1 MVIENDSGRTHGEME
16 TTSERTAELASRL
29 APVEEQR
36 AGEDL
41 AGDVTDSFKISPS
54 LIEDNS
60 GQRLLRP
67 HKAVVFVLLVAL
79 GFIAFITYLIA
90 STPTE

>member
-1 MVIENDSGRTHGEME
+1 MVIEDNSARTHGEME
-16 TTSERTAELASRL
+16 TTSERTAELAARL

-36 AGEDL
+36 ADEDL
-41 AGDVTDSFKISPS
+41 TGDVTGAFKISPS

-60 GQRLLRP
+60 GQKLFRP

-90 STPTE
+90 SAPTG